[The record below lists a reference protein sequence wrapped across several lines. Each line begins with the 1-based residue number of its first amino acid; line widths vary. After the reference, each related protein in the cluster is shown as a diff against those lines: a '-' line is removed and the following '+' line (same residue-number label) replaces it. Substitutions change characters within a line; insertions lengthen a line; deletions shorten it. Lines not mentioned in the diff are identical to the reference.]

1 LALLQGRRRA
11 GHISRSDAAK
21 VSGAPGSARSGG
33 AIRVQE
39 VPPDEPSLPDPAR
52 SRPCRRTGRFPGRC
66 RRCRRRQRPVPR
78 QAGQGPRRRAAAC
91 DADALVAG
99 YTADA
104 TLFFPDGV
112 VVHGRAALQKL
123 YDGFVKPPD
132 EEGLCGLKAT
142 PVKAWDSEGTSFVKF
157 RVTAPFLAKPY
168 FSTDGYVFEGGKI
181 AAEMSTFDATKLVLK
196 K

>member
-1 LALLQGRRRA
+1 MNRLSPIKRGLGLAAALVASLAVAVGVA
-11 GHISRSDAAK
+11 GASAQSNAKLVKAHGAA
-21 VSGAPGSARSGG
+21 
-33 AIRVQE
+33 
-39 VPPDEPSLPDPAR
+39 L
-52 SRPCRRTGRFPGRC
+52 
-66 RRCRRRQRPVPR
+66 
-78 QAGQGPRRRAAAC
+78 AAC

-99 YTADA
+99 YTSDA

-123 YDGFVKPPD
+123 YDGFVKPP
-132 EEGLCGLKAT
+132 EEKGLCGLKAT
-142 PVKAWDSEGTSFVKF
+142 PVKAWDSGGTSFVKF